1 MQNLNSEIFNIRVKL
16 VHPVTPVWSPL
27 ARTGV
32 AAAGR
37 ISGNQLTL
45 ASTHRALA
53 SRYLHSLYTPLWL
66 LASCS
71 RNIGPLTLTTDI
83 RPLQSVTGGETI
95 KRCNSTAS
103 NDEILQPG
111 AMGLIISH

>member
-1 MQNLNSEIFNIRVKL
+1 MDKYLNAEFKFRIFRVKL
-16 VHPVTPVWSPL
+16 VLPVDNVVIPVWSPL

-53 SRYLHSLYTPLWL
+53 SRYLYSLYTP
-66 LASCS
+66 C
-71 RNIGPLTLTTDI
+71 
-83 RPLQSVTGGETI
+83 
-95 KRCNSTAS
+95 
-103 NDEILQPG
+103 PG
-111 AMGLIISH
+111 L

>member
-1 MQNLNSEIFNIRVKL
+1 MDKYLNAEFKFRIFRVKL
-16 VHPVTPVWSPL
+16 VHPATPVWSPL

-53 SRYLHSLYTPLWL
+53 SRYLYSLYTPCPGCWPPAPVT
-66 LASCS
+66 LAHLHS
-71 RNIGPLTLTTDI
+71 L
-83 RPLQSVTGGETI
+83 
-95 KRCNSTAS
+95 
-103 NDEILQPG
+103 
-111 AMGLIISH
+111 

>member
-1 MQNLNSEIFNIRVKL
+1 MDTVDKYLNAEFEFRIFRVKL
-16 VHPVTPVWSPL
+16 VLPVDNVITPVWSSL

-53 SRYLHSLYTPLWL
+53 STIDIYIASTHHALAAGL
-66 LASCS
+66 LL
-71 RNIGPLTLTTDI
+71 P
-83 RPLQSVTGGETI
+83 
-95 KRCNSTAS
+95 
-103 NDEILQPG
+103 
-111 AMGLIISH
+111 

>member
-1 MQNLNSEIFNIRVKL
+1 MDIWTMDKYLNAEFEFRIFRVKL
-16 VHPVTPVWSPL
+16 VVLPVDNVVTPVWSPL

-53 SRYLHSLYTPLWL
+53 SRYLHSLYTPCPGCWPPAPVT
-66 LASCS
+66 LAHLHS
-71 RNIGPLTLTTDI
+71 L
-83 RPLQSVTGGETI
+83 
-95 KRCNSTAS
+95 
-103 NDEILQPG
+103 
-111 AMGLIISH
+111 

>member
-1 MQNLNSEIFNIRVKL
+1 MDTVDKYLNAEFEFRIFRVKL
-16 VHPVTPVWSPL
+16 VVLPVDNVVTPVWSSL

-53 SRYLHSLYTPLWL
+53 STIDIYIASTHRALAAGL
-66 LASCS
+66 LL
-71 RNIGPLTLTTDI
+71 P
-83 RPLQSVTGGETI
+83 
-95 KRCNSTAS
+95 
-103 NDEILQPG
+103 
-111 AMGLIISH
+111 